1 MIIKNVSQI
10 QEKTT
15 QEDSMD
21 NISIVIRNRNEG
33 EYIGFAIQSCLDHF
47 DKPEIIIVD
56 NNSTDDSLQVV
67 NLFKDRTTV
76 KVITINDYTPGKSIN
91 LGAKHATNDTILV
104 LSAHSQITK
113 VDLWKVKQDLIHNIA
128 VFGNQTP
135 IYKGKKISKRYIWSH
150 FTNNVTKNLYSKIED
165 RYFLHNAFCFYNREF
180 LIENPMPE
188 QYPGK
193 EDRFWAKDMID
204 KNHNYLYDGTKYK
217 CNHFYTSNGAT
228 WKGIG

>member
-1 MIIKNVSQI
+1 
-10 QEKTT
+10 
-15 QEDSMD
+15 MD
-21 NISIVIRNRNEG
+21 KISVIIRNRNES

-67 NLFKDRTTV
+67 NLFKDRTNI
-76 KVITINDYTPGKSIN
+76 KVVTINDYTPGKSIN
-91 LGAKHATNDTILV
+91 LGVKHATNERILV
-104 LSAHSQITK
+104 LSAHAQITTFN
-113 VDLWKVKQDLIHNIA
+113 VEMLNQWFNNNYVA
-128 VFGNQTP
+128 VFGNQIP

-150 FTNNVTKNLYSKIED
+150 FTNDIIDNLYSDIED
-165 RYFLHNAFCFYNREF
+165 RYFLHNAFCFYNKEF
-180 LIENPMPE
+180 LIKNPMPE

-204 KNHNYLYDGTKYK
+204 KGYKYLYDGFYQK